1 MLDYRFSPVGHHC
14 LSLLAYLVRVYASF
28 MSQIHVELL
37 TAEQWARARELR
49 LASLRDSAHAFG
61 GNLETE
67 SVENEAQWR
76 AKFENLNY
84 LVASVDGVDSAIMT
98 VENLKGDFAA
108 TAWVGGCWSSPDY
121 RGVGLLKAMMKFV
134 DEHAKEKGWQ
144 RQGLGVWEDN
154 YPAIA
159 AYEKLGFV
167 AMGEPKLSTRVANK
181 FYIRMI
187 REAAN
192 L

>member
-1 MLDYRFSPVGHHC
+1 
-14 LSLLAYLVRVYASF
+14 
-28 MSQIHVELL
+28 MSQIKVELL

-67 SVENEAQWR
+67 SAQSESEWR
-76 AKFENLNY
+76 TKFETLNF
-84 LVASVDGVDSAIMT
+84 LVASVDGIDSAIMT
-98 VENLKGDFAA
+98 VENLKGDFGA
-108 TAWVGGCWSSPDY
+108 TAWVGSCWSSPQY
-121 RGVGLLKAMMKFV
+121 RGVGLLKAIMKFV
-134 DEHAKEKGWQ
+134 DEHAQVKGWQ

-154 YPAIA
+154 LPAIA

-167 AMGEPKLSTRVANK
+167 AMGEPKPSTRVANK

-187 REAAN
+187 RDAVD

>member
-1 MLDYRFSPVGHHC
+1 VNIR
-14 LSLLAYLVRVYASF
+14 
-28 MSQIHVELL
+28 VELL
-37 TAEQWARARELR
+37 TAEQWARARGLR

-67 SVENEAQWR
+67 SSQSESEWR
-76 AKFENLNY
+76 AKFEKLNF

-98 VENLKGDFAA
+98 VENLKGDFEA
-108 TAWVGGCWSSPDY
+108 TAWVGGCWSSPEY
-121 RGVGLLKAMMKFV
+121 RGVGLLKAMMMFV
-134 DEHAKEKGWQ
+134 DEHAQEKGWQ

-154 YPAIA
+154 YSAIA
-159 AYEKLGFV
+159 AYEKLDFV
-167 AMGEPKLSTRVANK
+167 AMGEPQLSTRVANK

-187 REAAN
+187 RDAAN

>member
-1 MLDYRFSPVGHHC
+1 MN
-14 LSLLAYLVRVYASF
+14 A
-28 MSQIHVELL
+28 QIKVELL

-67 SVENEAQWR
+67 SAETEAQWR
-76 AKFENLNY
+76 AKFEKLNY
-84 LVASVDGVDSAIMT
+84 LVASADGVDSAIMT
-98 VENLKGDFAA
+98 VENLVGDFGA
-108 TAWVGGCWSSPDY
+108 TAWVGGCWSSPEH

-134 DEHAKEKGWQ
+134 DKNAQDKGWQ

-154 YPAIA
+154 FPAIA

-167 AMGEPKLSTRVANK
+167 TMGEPKPSTRVANK

-187 REAAN
+187 RDAVN

>member
-1 MLDYRFSPVGHHC
+1 
-14 LSLLAYLVRVYASF
+14 
-28 MSQIHVELL
+28 MSQIKVELL

-67 SVENEAQWR
+67 SAHSESQWR

-84 LVASVDGVDSAIMT
+84 VVASVDGVDSAIMT
-98 VENLKGDFAA
+98 VENLKGDFGA
-108 TAWVGGCWSSPDY
+108 TAWVGGCWSSPQY

-134 DEHAKEKGWQ
+134 DEHAQEKGWQ

-154 YPAIA
+154 FSAIA
-159 AYEKLGFV
+159 AYEKLDFV
-167 AMGEPKLSTRVANK
+167 VMGQPKLSTRVANK

-187 REAAN
+187 RETAN

>member
-1 MLDYRFSPVGHHC
+1 MG
-14 LSLLAYLVRVYASF
+14 
-28 MSQIHVELL
+28 QIQVELL
-37 TAEQWARARELR
+37 TAEQWARAKELR

-67 SVENEAQWR
+67 SALSKSEWR
-76 AKFENLNY
+76 ANFEKLNY
-84 LVASVDGVDSAIMT
+84 IVASVDGVDSAIMT
-98 VENLKGDFAA
+98 VENLKGDFGA
-108 TAWVGGCWSSPDY
+108 TAWVGGCWSSPEY
-121 RGVGLLKAMMKFV
+121 RGVGLLRAMMKFV
-134 DEHAKEKGWQ
+134 DEHAQEKGWQ

-159 AYEKLGFV
+159 AYEKLAFI

-187 REAAN
+187 RDAAI
-192 L
+192 

>member
-1 MLDYRFSPVGHHC
+1 
-14 LSLLAYLVRVYASF
+14 
-28 MSQIHVELL
+28 MSQIKVELL
-37 TAEQWARARELR
+37 TADQWARARELR
-49 LASLRDSAHAFG
+49 LDSLRDSAHAFG

-187 REAAN
+187 RDGSN

>member
-1 MLDYRFSPVGHHC
+1 VNLR
-14 LSLLAYLVRVYASF
+14 
-28 MSQIHVELL
+28 VELL
-37 TAEQWARARELR
+37 TADQWARARELR

-67 SVENEAQWR
+67 SAQSESEWR

-84 LVASVDGVDSAIMT
+84 VVASVDGIDSAIMT
-98 VENLKGDFAA
+98 VENLKGDFGA
-108 TAWVGGCWSSPDY
+108 TAWVGGCWSSPKY
-121 RGVGLLKAMMKFV
+121 RGVGLLKAMMKLV
-134 DEHAKEKGWQ
+134 DEHAQEKGWQ

-154 YPAIA
+154 YLAIV
-159 AYEKLGFV
+159 AYKKLGFV
-167 AMGEPKLSTRVANK
+167 AMGGPQLSTRVANK

-187 REAAN
+187 RDVAN

>member
-1 MLDYRFSPVGHHC
+1 MG
-14 LSLLAYLVRVYASF
+14 
-28 MSQIHVELL
+28 QIQVELL
-37 TAEQWARARELR
+37 TAEQWARAKELR

-67 SVENEAQWR
+67 SALSESEWR
-76 AKFENLNY
+76 ANFEKLNY
-84 LVASVDGVDSAIMT
+84 IVASVDGVDSAIMT
-98 VENLKGDFAA
+98 VENLKGDFGA
-108 TAWVGGCWSSPDY
+108 TAWVGGCWSSPEY
-121 RGVGLLKAMMKFV
+121 RGVGLLRAMMKFV
-134 DEHAKEKGWQ
+134 DEHAQEKGWQ

-159 AYEKLGFV
+159 AYEKLAFIV
-167 AMGEPKLSTRVANK
+167 MGEPKLSTRVANK

-187 REAAN
+187 RDAAD

>member
-1 MLDYRFSPVGHHC
+1 MG
-14 LSLLAYLVRVYASF
+14 
-28 MSQIHVELL
+28 QIQVELL
-37 TAEQWARARELR
+37 TAEQWARAKELR

-67 SVENEAQWR
+67 SALSESEWR
-76 AKFENLNY
+76 ANFEKLNY
-84 LVASVDGVDSAIMT
+84 IVASVDGIDSAIMT
-98 VENLKGDFAA
+98 VENLKGDFDA
-108 TAWVGGCWSSPDY
+108 TAGVGGCWSSPEC
-121 RGVGLLKAMMKFV
+121 RGVGLLKAMIKFV
-134 DEHAKEKGWQ
+134 DEHAQEKGWQ

-159 AYEKLGFV
+159 AYEKLAFV

-187 REAAN
+187 RDAAI
-192 L
+192 

>member
-1 MLDYRFSPVGHHC
+1 
-14 LSLLAYLVRVYASF
+14 
-28 MSQIHVELL
+28 MSQIKVELL

-49 LASLRDSAHAFG
+49 LSSLRDSAHAFG

-67 SVENEAQWR
+67 SAHSESEWR
-76 AKFENLNY
+76 AKFETLNY
-84 LVASVDGVDSAIMT
+84 LVASLDGVDSAIMT
-98 VENLKGDFAA
+98 VENLKGDFGA
-108 TAWVGGCWSSPDY
+108 TAWVGGCWSSPQY

-134 DEHAKEKGWQ
+134 DEHAQEKGWQ

-154 YPAIA
+154 FSAIA
-159 AYEKLGFV
+159 AYEKLDFV

>member
-1 MLDYRFSPVGHHC
+1 MG
-14 LSLLAYLVRVYASF
+14 
-28 MSQIHVELL
+28 QIQVELL
-37 TAEQWARARELR
+37 TAEQWARAKELR

-67 SVENEAQWR
+67 SALSESEWR
-76 AKFENLNY
+76 ANFEKLNY
-84 LVASVDGVDSAIMT
+84 IVASVDCIDSAIMT
-98 VENLKGDFAA
+98 VENLKGDFGA
-108 TAWVGGCWSSPDY
+108 TAWVGGCWSSPEY
-121 RGVGLLKAMMKFV
+121 RGVGLLRAMMKFV
-134 DEHAKEKGWQ
+134 DEHAQEKGWQ

-159 AYEKLGFV
+159 AYEKLAFIV
-167 AMGEPKLSTRVANK
+167 MGEPKLSTRVANK

-187 REAAN
+187 RDAAD

>member
-1 MLDYRFSPVGHHC
+1 VNI
-14 LSLLAYLVRVYASF
+14 RVK
-28 MSQIHVELL
+28 LL
-37 TAEQWARARELR
+37 TADQWARARELR

-67 SVENEAQWR
+67 SAQSESEWR

-84 LVASVDGVDSAIMT
+84 LVAVVDGVDSAIMT
-98 VENLKGDFAA
+98 LENLAGDFGA
-108 TAWVGGCWSSPDY
+108 TVWVGGCWSAPNY
-121 RGVGLLKAMMKFV
+121 RGAGLLKAMMRFV
-134 DEHAKEKGWQ
+134 DEHAQEKGWE

-154 YPAIA
+154 YSAIA

-167 AMGEPKLSTRVANK
+167 AMGEPKPSTRVADK

-187 REAAN
+187 REAVIA
-192 L
+192 

>member
-1 MLDYRFSPVGHHC
+1 MT
-14 LSLLAYLVRVYASF
+14 
-28 MSQIHVELL
+28 QIHVELL
-37 TAEQWARARELR
+37 TAEQWTRARELR

-67 SVENEAQWR
+67 SAQSESEWR
-76 AKFENLNY
+76 AKFEKLNY
-84 LVASVDGVDSAIMT
+84 IVASADGVDSAIMT
-98 VENLKGDFAA
+98 VENLVGDFGA
-108 TAWVGGCWSSPDY
+108 TAWVGGCWSSPEN

-134 DEHAKEKGWQ
+134 DKHAQDKGWQ

-154 YPAIA
+154 FPAIA

-167 AMGEPKLSTRVANK
+167 AMGEPKPSTRVANK

-187 REAAN
+187 RDAVI

>member
-1 MLDYRFSPVGHHC
+1 
-14 LSLLAYLVRVYASF
+14 
-28 MSQIHVELL
+28 MSQIKVELL

-67 SVENEAQWR
+67 SAHSESEWR

-84 LVASVDGVDSAIMT
+84 VVASVDGVDSAIMT
-98 VENLKGDFAA
+98 VENLKGDFGA
-108 TAWVGGCWSSPDY
+108 TAWVGGCWSSPQY
-121 RGVGLLKAMMKFV
+121 RGVGLLRAMMKFV
-134 DEHAKEKGWQ
+134 DEHAHEKGWQ

-154 YPAIA
+154 FSAIA
-159 AYEKLGFV
+159 AYEKLDFV

-187 REAAN
+187 RDAAN

>member
-1 MLDYRFSPVGHHC
+1 
-14 LSLLAYLVRVYASF
+14 
-28 MSQIHVELL
+28 MSQIKVELL
-37 TAEQWARARELR
+37 TAEHWVRARELR

-67 SVENEAQWR
+67 SAQSDSEWR

-98 VENLKGDFAA
+98 VENLVGDFGA
-108 TAWVGGCWSSPDY
+108 TAWVGGCWSSPDN

-134 DEHAKEKGWQ
+134 DEHAHEKGWQ

-154 YPAIA
+154 YSAIA
-159 AYEKLGFV
+159 AYEKLNFV

>member
-1 MLDYRFSPVGHHC
+1 MNLR
-14 LSLLAYLVRVYASF
+14 
-28 MSQIHVELL
+28 VELL
-37 TAEQWARARELR
+37 TADQWARARELR
-49 LASLRDSAHAFG
+49 IASLRDSAHAFG

-67 SVENEAQWR
+67 SAQSESEWR

-84 LVASVDGVDSAIMT
+84 VVASVDGIDSAIMT
-98 VENLKGDFAA
+98 VENLKGDFGA
-108 TAWVGGCWSSPDY
+108 TAWVGGCWSSPKY

-134 DEHAKEKGWQ
+134 DEHAQEKGWQ

-154 YPAIA
+154 YLAIA

-167 AMGEPKLSTRVANK
+167 AMGGPQLSTRVANK

-187 REAAN
+187 RDVAN

>member
-1 MLDYRFSPVGHHC
+1 
-14 LSLLAYLVRVYASF
+14 
-28 MSQIHVELL
+28 MSQIQVELL
-37 TAEQWARARELR
+37 TAEQWARAKELR

-67 SVENEAQWR
+67 SALGESEWR
-76 AKFENLNY
+76 ASFEKLNY
-84 LVASVDGVDSAIMT
+84 IVASVDGIDSAIMT
-98 VENLKGDFAA
+98 VENLKGDFDA
-108 TAWVGGCWSSPDY
+108 TAWVGGCWSSPEY
-121 RGVGLLKAMMKFV
+121 RGVGLLKAMIKFV
-134 DEHAKEKGWQ
+134 DEHAQEKGWQ

-159 AYEKLGFV
+159 AYEKLAFV

-187 REAAN
+187 RDAAKG
-192 L
+192 

>member
-1 MLDYRFSPVGHHC
+1 
-14 LSLLAYLVRVYASF
+14 
-28 MSQIHVELL
+28 
-37 TAEQWARARELR
+37 LR

-67 SVENEAQWR
+67 SAQSESEWR

-84 LVASVDGVDSAIMT
+84 VVASVDGMDSAIMT
-98 VENLKGDFAA
+98 VENLKGDFGA
-108 TAWVGGCWSSPDY
+108 TAWVGGCWSSPKY
-121 RGVGLLKAMMKFV
+121 RGVGLLKAMFKFV
-134 DEHAKEKGWQ
+134 DEHAQEKGWQ

-154 YPAIA
+154 YLAIA

-167 AMGEPKLSTRVANK
+167 AMGGPQLSTRVANK

-187 REAAN
+187 RDVAN

>member
-1 MLDYRFSPVGHHC
+1 
-14 LSLLAYLVRVYASF
+14 
-28 MSQIHVELL
+28 MSRIKVELL

-67 SVENEAQWR
+67 SAHSESEWR
-76 AKFENLNY
+76 AKFETLNY

-98 VENLKGDFAA
+98 VENLSGDFEA
-108 TAWVGGCWSSPDY
+108 TAWIGGGWSSPEY
-121 RGVGLLKAMMKFV
+121 RGVGLLRVMMKFV
-134 DEHAKEKGWQ
+134 DEHAQEKGWQ

-154 YPAIA
+154 FSAIA
-159 AYEKLGFV
+159 AYEKLDFV
-167 AMGEPKLSTRVANK
+167 VMGERKLSTRVANK

>member
-1 MLDYRFSPVGHHC
+1 
-14 LSLLAYLVRVYASF
+14 
-28 MSQIHVELL
+28 MSQIKVELL
-37 TAEQWARARELR
+37 TAEHWVRARDLR

-67 SVENEAQWR
+67 SAQSESEWR
-76 AKFENLNY
+76 TKFETLNY
-84 LVASVDGVDSAIMT
+84 LVASVDGIDSAIMT
-98 VENLKGDFAA
+98 VENLKGDFGA
-108 TAWVGGCWSSPDY
+108 TAWVGACWSSPEY
-121 RGVGLLKAMMKFV
+121 RGVGLLKAMMKFI
-134 DEHAKEKGWQ
+134 DEHAHEKGWQ

-154 YPAIA
+154 YSAIA
-159 AYEKLGFV
+159 AYEKLNFV

>member
-1 MLDYRFSPVGHHC
+1 
-14 LSLLAYLVRVYASF
+14 
-28 MSQIHVELL
+28 MSQIKVELL

-49 LASLRDSAHAFG
+49 LSSLRDSAHAFG

-67 SVENEAQWR
+67 SAHSESEWR
-76 AKFENLNY
+76 AKFETLNY

-98 VENLKGDFAA
+98 VENLKGDFDA
-108 TAWVGGCWSSPDY
+108 TAWVGGCWSSPQY

-134 DEHAKEKGWQ
+134 DEHAQEKGWQ

-154 YPAIA
+154 FSAIA
-159 AYEKLGFV
+159 AYEKLDFV

>member
-1 MLDYRFSPVGHHC
+1 
-14 LSLLAYLVRVYASF
+14 
-28 MSQIHVELL
+28 MSQIKVELL
-37 TAEQWARARELR
+37 TADQWARARELR
-49 LASLRDSAHAFG
+49 LDSLRDSAYAFG

-67 SVENEAQWR
+67 SAQSESEWR

-121 RGVGLLKAMMKFV
+121 RGVGLLRAMMNFV

>member
-1 MLDYRFSPVGHHC
+1 
-14 LSLLAYLVRVYASF
+14 
-28 MSQIHVELL
+28 MSQIKVELL

-67 SVENEAQWR
+67 SAHSESQWR

-84 LVASVDGVDSAIMT
+84 VVASVDGVDSAIMT
-98 VENLKGDFAA
+98 VENLIGDFGA
-108 TAWVGGCWSSPDY
+108 TAWVGGCWSSPQY

-134 DEHAKEKGWQ
+134 DEHAQEKGWQ

-154 YPAIA
+154 FSAIA
-159 AYEKLGFV
+159 AYEKLDFV
-167 AMGEPKLSTRVANK
+167 VMGQPKLSTRVANK

>member
-1 MLDYRFSPVGHHC
+1 
-14 LSLLAYLVRVYASF
+14 
-28 MSQIHVELL
+28 MSQIKVELL

-67 SVENEAQWR
+67 SAHSESEWR
-76 AKFENLNY
+76 AKFETLNY

-98 VENLKGDFAA
+98 VENLKGDFDA
-108 TAWVGGCWSSPDY
+108 TAWVGGCWSSPQY

-134 DEHAKEKGWQ
+134 DEHAQEKGWQ

-154 YPAIA
+154 FSAIA
-159 AYEKLGFV
+159 AYEKLDFV
-167 AMGEPKLSTRVANK
+167 VMGERKLSTRVANK

-187 REAAN
+187 RETAN

>member
-1 MLDYRFSPVGHHC
+1 
-14 LSLLAYLVRVYASF
+14 
-28 MSQIHVELL
+28 MSQIKVELL
-37 TAEQWARARELR
+37 TADQWARARELR
-49 LASLRDSAHAFG
+49 LDSLRDSAHAFG

-108 TAWVGGCWSSPDY
+108 TAWVGGCWSSPEY

>member
-1 MLDYRFSPVGHHC
+1 
-14 LSLLAYLVRVYASF
+14 
-28 MSQIHVELL
+28 MSQIKVELL
-37 TAEQWARARELR
+37 TADQWARARELR
-49 LASLRDSAHAFG
+49 LDSLRDSAHAFG

-108 TAWVGGCWSSPDY
+108 TAWVGGCWSSPEY
-121 RGVGLLKAMMKFV
+121 RGVGLLKAMLKFV
-134 DEHAKEKGWQ
+134 DEHAQEKGWQ

>member
-1 MLDYRFSPVGHHC
+1 MG
-14 LSLLAYLVRVYASF
+14 
-28 MSQIHVELL
+28 QIQVELL
-37 TAEQWARARELR
+37 TAEQWARAKELR

-67 SVENEAQWR
+67 SALSESEWR
-76 AKFENLNY
+76 ANFEKLNY
-84 LVASVDGVDSAIMT
+84 IVASVDGVDSAIMT
-98 VENLKGDFAA
+98 VENLKGDFGA
-108 TAWVGGCWSSPDY
+108 TAWVGGCWSSPEY
-121 RGVGLLKAMMKFV
+121 RGVGLLRAMMKFV
-134 DEHAKEKGWQ
+134 DEHAQEKGWQ

-159 AYEKLGFV
+159 AYEKLAFI

-187 REAAN
+187 RDAAD